1 MASRVKKPEST
12 TLDDLVFSTPEQ
24 KLMKL
29 LLIESTT
36 VFPLRQLANR
46 LKGVRGVGGPEGLK
60 QMLQK
65 LTAAGL
71 VDWVDH
77 DRAIRLRDDEGR
89 VEMLKVVAT
98 VCELETLRLSLE
110 PICSRGFLIGARAEG
125 RGSTDSDYEVA
136 IVTDQQ
142 DEAERIARGHP
153 LGKKIKVSVLDS
165 DDYRDEIQKHSRYVI
180 LWGSSL

>member
-1 MASRVKKPEST
+1 MASRVKKPENT
-12 TLDDLVFSTPEQ
+12 TLDDLVFSTAEQ
-24 KLMKL
+24 KLMRL
-29 LLIESTT
+29 LLLEPTT

-60 QMLQK
+60 QMLHK

-89 VEMLKVVAT
+89 VENLKVLAS
-98 VCELETLRLSLE
+98 VCELETLRQSLE
-110 PICSRGFLIGARAEG
+110 PICARAFLIGVRAEG
-125 RGSTDSDYEVA
+125 RATTDSDYEIA
-136 IVTDQQ
+136 LVTDQPE
-142 DEAERIARGHP
+142 EAKRIARGHP
-153 LGKKIKVSVLDS
+153 LGKKIQISILDG
-165 DDYRDEIQKHSRYVI
+165 DDYRDEIQRHSRYII